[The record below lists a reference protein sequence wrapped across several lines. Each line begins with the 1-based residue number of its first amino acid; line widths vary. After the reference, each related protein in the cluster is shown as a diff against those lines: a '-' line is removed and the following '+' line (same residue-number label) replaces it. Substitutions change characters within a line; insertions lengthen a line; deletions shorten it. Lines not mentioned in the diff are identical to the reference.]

1 MTIQI
6 LTALVHGLEDKVA
19 SYKQDIAN
27 KTLAEEK
34 LLEYA
39 DAINAQNKRIET
51 LTNKLQTYITR
62 ECILTEV
69 SRYVRNKGN
78 QELIALFHLALMR
91 AYNLNDSFWEQRN
104 ASSFTTED
112 WYEKI
117 MVVPVDHDID
127 HQQMDIFK
135 AWLGK

>member
-6 LTALVHGLEDKVA
+6 LTTMVHGLEDKVA
-19 SYKQDIAN
+19 EYKQEIAN
-27 KTLAEEK
+27 KTQSEEK
-34 LLEYA
+34 LIEYA

-69 SRYVRNKGN
+69 SRFVRDKGSL
-78 QELIALFHLALMR
+78 EGIALFHLALMR

-104 ASSFTTED
+104 ASMFSTAD

-117 MVVPVDHDID
+117 MAIAVDHDID
-127 HQQMDIFK
+127 YRQMDLFK
-135 AWLGK
+135 AWLG

>member
-6 LTALVHGLEDKVA
+6 VTAMVHDLEDKVA
-19 SYKQDIAN
+19 KLEQEIISKQQS
-27 KTLAEEK
+27 EGK

-51 LTNKLQTYITR
+51 LSNKLQTYITR

-78 QELIALFHLALMR
+78 AELIIAFHLALMR

-104 ASSFTTED
+104 ASMFSTEE

-117 MVVPVDHDID
+117 MLVPVDPDVD
-127 HQQMDIFK
+127 HQQMDLFK
-135 AWLGK
+135 AWLG